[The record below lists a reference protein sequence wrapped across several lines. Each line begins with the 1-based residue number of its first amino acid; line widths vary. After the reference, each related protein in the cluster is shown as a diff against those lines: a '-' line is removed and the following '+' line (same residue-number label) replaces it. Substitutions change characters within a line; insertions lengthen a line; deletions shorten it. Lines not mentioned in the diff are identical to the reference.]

1 MFTQPESH
9 SRVPSGPITP
19 ILNQVAICSLTSSN
33 DIYSHH
39 DLSNVILPQLNL
51 PISPNPEDLDAS
63 KRSSAAPTLRGLDPV
78 TTPLGNAL
86 PVVKRELRHKVDMA
100 EPTDL
105 IVSWDGHDDPE
116 NPKKCVLRLIHAF
129 QIVMNLPCSWSIR
142 RKWMATVMV
151 ASRLSELKA
160 SWIFTDKLSNL
171 SFSHSQSHIHLTQSQ
186 LTSSHRASPIPSGLL
201 PPRSHSR
208 ADSTPRDPFSMANN
222 ASASNINK
230 RHASPSKVS
239 SSAQFPNPL
248 FDVIWLSGE
257 LQPATGRTYD
267 ARLASREMHLLGNLP
282 HLPTHLPTSL
292 AASPST
298 LYLLTTASYSALPN
312 TSSGKDN
319 SWGSLSYL
327 ASYDALNR
335 SEDFSTLVRC
345 HIHQSF
351 RSHYPRHYQ
360 RWRTMYQN

>member
-1 MFTQPESH
+1 MSWQLAGAGVSPKES
-9 SRVPSGPITP
+9 RPSTPADLNYDHDDRRTSLNPTPRPTPTSPHPLGQDSNTP
-19 ILNQVAICSLTSSN
+19 ISLTTTNSLQ
-33 DIYSHH
+33 H
-39 DLSNVILPQLNL
+39 
-51 PISPNPEDLDAS
+51 PNS
-63 KRSSAAPTLRGLDPV
+63 RR
-78 TTPLGNAL
+78 LG
-86 PVVKRELRHKVDMA
+86 
-100 EPTDL
+100 
-105 IVSWDGHDDPE
+105 
-116 NPKKCVLRLIHAF
+116 F
-129 QIVMNLPCSWSIR
+129 
-142 RKWMATVMV
+142 
-151 ASRLSELKA
+151 
-160 SWIFTDKLSNL
+160 FTDKLSNL

-230 RHASPSKVS
+230 RHTSPSKVS

-248 FDVIWLSGE
+248 FDVIWLSSE

-298 LYLLTTASYSALPN
+298 LYLLTTASSSALPN

-335 SEDFSTLVRC
+335 SEDLNTLVRR

-351 RSHYPRHYQ
+351 RSHHPRHYQ
-360 RWRTMYQN
+360 CWRTMYQN

>member
-78 TTPLGNAL
+78 TTCLGNAS

-100 EPTDL
+100 EPTDH
-105 IVSWDGHDDPE
+105 IVSWDGHDDPK

-160 SWIFTDKLSNL
+160 SWIFHGQVVEFEFLTLSVTYPPY
-171 SFSHSQSHIHLTQSQ
+171 SKPAHFQSSRVANPIRP
-186 LTSSHRASPIPSGLL
+186 LTSSITFTGGLY
-201 PPRSHSR
+201 PEG
-208 ADSTPRDPFSMANN
+208 
-222 ASASNINK
+222 
-230 RHASPSKVS
+230 
-239 SSAQFPNPL
+239 PL
-248 FDVIWLSGE
+248 
-257 LQPATGRTYD
+257 
-267 ARLASREMHLLGNLP
+267 
-282 HLPTHLPTSL
+282 
-292 AASPST
+292 
-298 LYLLTTASYSALPN
+298 
-312 TSSGKDN
+312 
-319 SWGSLSYL
+319 
-327 ASYDALNR
+327 LNG
-335 SEDFSTLVRC
+335 
-345 HIHQSF
+345 
-351 RSHYPRHYQ
+351 
-360 RWRTMYQN
+360 